1 MTPIE
6 IKMLLIEGT
15 DQDRDKYLS
24 HPNASIRK
32 EAISRHKSP
41 TVKQLIDASNDSSAD
56 VRLAVANRKFP
67 TAHFTAW
74 LLREQDDTVYQKL
87 LMNSHFPS
95 HIHPIRVVSG
105 LSDEALT
112 IEQLWETFNAFKPR
126 MERSKDHHSASR
138 MRDIFHFVA
147 KHPACTDELHQAI
160 FSINAPHIDPN
171 RGMPPHI
178 YVGIAKH
185 PNPSVKSICN
195 ILEMYFDLSGS
206 NYDSDP
212 KRALTENIGI
222 KNTVWDEV
230 FFSVVPSASA
240 IVTLANALRVSGKGL
255 WRGVTV
261 IRGGGHSVTNK
272 SDALDALFNSL
283 SVKDVRMLVRQGEI
297 DLSSKLFP
305 YERAADISLGDYLM
319 RHCTKTYE
327 TILSVLLSEKI
338 ESASVSNLQ
347 APSKTH
353 RNNI

>member
-74 LLREQDDTVYQKL
+74 LLREQDDTVYQQL
-87 LMNSHFPS
+87 VMNSHIPP
-95 HIHPIRVVSG
+95 HIHPVRVVSA

-160 FSINAPHIDPN
+160 FSINDPQVDPN

-185 PNPSVKSICN
+185 PNPSVESICK
-195 ILEMYFDLSGS
+195 IQKIKFDANAS
-206 NYDSDP
+206 NYTP
-212 KRALTENIGI
+212 TPGEELVKNLAIGQP
-222 KNTVWDEV
+222 VWDEV
-230 FFSVVPSASA
+230 FSKSVPSMAA
-240 IVTLANALRVSGKGL
+240 IAVLAKELRVSGQGL
-255 WRGVTV
+255 WNGVEN
-261 IRGGGHSVTNK
+261 IRAGGHSVTYYIE
-272 SDALDALFNSL
+272 AFNVLIESL
-283 SVKDVRMLVRQGEI
+283 SEQNIRELLRSNRI
-297 DLSSKLFP
+297 DLSAKCFAKD
-305 YERAADISLGDYLM
+305 YIDVSLGEHLM
-319 RHCTKTYE
+319 RQCPKGYE
-327 TILSVLLSEKI
+327 LILSVMLSEKLQ
-338 ESASVSNLQ
+338 SSNAASIKSTS
-347 APSKTH
+347 SKH
-353 RNNI
+353 RNHV

>member
-1 MTPIE
+1 MTLIE

-15 DQDRDKYLS
+15 DQDRDQYLS
-24 HPNASIRK
+24 HPNASIRE

-41 TVKQLIDASNDSSAD
+41 TTEQLIKASNDRSPI
-56 VRLAVANRKFP
+56 VRLAVAGRKFP
-67 TAHFTAW
+67 IAHFTSW

-160 FSINAPHIDPN
+160 FSINDPHVDPN

-185 PNPSVKSICN
+185 PNPSVESICK
-195 ILEMYFDLSGS
+195 IQKIKFDANAS
-206 NYDSDP
+206 NYTP
-212 KRALTENIGI
+212 TPGEELV
-222 KNTVWDEV
+222 KNLAINQPVWDEV
-230 FFSVVPSASA
+230 FSKSVPSVSA
-240 IVTLANALRVSGKGL
+240 ISVLAKELRVSGQGL
-255 WRGVTV
+255 WNGVEN
-261 IRGGGHSVTNK
+261 IRAGGHSV
-272 SDALDALFNSL
+272 SHYIEGLHALIKNLTEQ
-283 SVKDVRMLVRQGEI
+283 DVRDLLRSERL
-297 DLSSKLFP
+297 DLSSKCFAKN
-305 YERAADISLGDYLM
+305 YVDVSLGEYLM
-319 RHCTKTYE
+319 RNCAKEYE
-327 TILSVLLSEKI
+327 LILSIMLSEKLQSSNAAGI
-338 ESASVSNLQ
+338 KSASN
-347 APSKTH
+347 KH
-353 RNNI
+353 RNHV